1 MDWIQ
6 SLDLGYDLLAPPA
19 TVCFSCGKSSPSSK
33 CAKCGMAYCSREC
46 QIEDWKQG
54 RHKHAC
60 ASYARL
66 PLLVAKETME
76 NTRRTV
82 CNEIFGRIRFYVCPY
97 AVFKTLELGK
107 GFIYLQ
113 SNSTLLQLSLS
124 IPKDITG
131 RSMERSILMHFLTM
145 GEFDADVIS
154 DDFEMAAIRTKL
166 QELVNTYKSEK
177 EVVILLKFRCGH
189 VSLGK
194 GVLVPDYQICKRLGV
209 DYYAENTAGAVQLNL
224 DDL

>member
-1 MDWIQ
+1 
-6 SLDLGYDLLAPPA
+6 
-19 TVCFSCGKSSPSSK
+19 
-33 CAKCGMAYCSREC
+33 
-46 QIEDWKQG
+46 
-54 RHKHAC
+54 
-60 ASYARL
+60 
-66 PLLVAKETME
+66 
-76 NTRRTV
+76 
-82 CNEIFGRIRFYVCPY
+82 
-97 AVFKTLELGK
+97 
-107 GFIYLQ
+107 
-113 SNSTLLQLSLS
+113 
-124 IPKDITG
+124 
-131 RSMERSILMHFLTM
+131 MHFLTM